1 MQLLLCGKRYEFF
14 LWHLLI
20 FSLTFTFYVSVSL
33 CLSVINFTPTIR
45 VLVIDRSS
53 HWRCSVKKLFLEI
66 LQNSQEH
73 NCARVSF
80 LIKLQASGSRHQASL
95 LKRRLWYRRFPVNF
109 LKFLRTHFSQ
119 NTPGL
124 LLLNRYT
131 IIGHVN
137 MYLVKTNWEKSWHV
151 PCLAE
156 KKETFLRWFSSSVN

>member
-1 MQLLLCGKRYEFF
+1 MQLLLCRKIYEFF

-20 FSLTFTFYVSVSL
+20 FSLTFTFYVGIFL
-33 CLSVINFTPTIR
+33 WLSVINFTLTIR

-53 HWRCSVKKLFLEI
+53 HWRCSVKKMFLEI
-66 LQNSQEH
+66 LQNSLE
-73 NCARVSF
+73 NTCARFSF
-80 LIKLQASGSRHQASL
+80 LIKLQASGNRHQTTL
-95 LKRRLWYRRFPVNF
+95 LKKRLWHRCFPVNF
-109 LKFLRTHFSQ
+109 LKFLRTHFLQ
-119 NTPGL
+119 NTSGL
-124 LLLNRYT
+124 LLRNRYT